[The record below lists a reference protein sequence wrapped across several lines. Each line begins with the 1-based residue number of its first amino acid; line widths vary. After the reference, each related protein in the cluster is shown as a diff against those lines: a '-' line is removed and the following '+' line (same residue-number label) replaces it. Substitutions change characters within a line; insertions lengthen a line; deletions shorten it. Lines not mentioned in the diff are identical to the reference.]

1 MRAADYAADRDSAAW
16 GRARVSPFPLR
27 GLQRPAMG
35 SREDRWREMILRQG
49 YSAPPLR
56 MAFSAHPACRQG
68 RVLHHSMMIFA
79 ARQAV
84 PATGDAMFSVRMA
97 STIRLTARR

>member
-16 GRARVSPFPLR
+16 GRAGVSPFPLR

-49 YSAPPLR
+49 YSAPPLL

-68 RVLHHSMMIFA
+68 RVPHHSNDLC
-79 ARQAV
+79 R
-84 PATGDAMFSVRMA
+84 PPGGTPRLATLCLALGWLPPFG
-97 STIRLTARR
+97 